1 MIIKTKYG
9 KIYTNKYFERGA
21 KGLIMKKVDKTVI
34 KETIYITLWTLILS
48 GILESVFIFIGWDYT
63 VLLGNILGGGV
74 AILNF
79 FLLGL
84 TVQKAVN
91 MEDSKNAKNFMKLSQ
106 SLRFIMLILA
116 AVLGAVVPCF
126 NIWSTIIPLLFPRIA
141 LLFRPVIKRRET
153 DETSENNQIQNS

>member
-1 MIIKTKYG
+1 
-9 KIYTNKYFERGA
+9 
-21 KGLIMKKVDKTVI
+21 MKKVDKTVI